1 MKRLTAACLLTC
13 LGAVGMSVFSAAPQP
28 EAISTTIMST
38 TEIME
43 RVPNDIPPSRLTA
56 AQREAI
62 EERREALE
70 AAAEARV
77 NNHPPS
83 PPGLPLVRD
92 PETPV
97 APFGALATQAPLTP
111 DAYVLGKSVTN
122 PNVALAGQTT
132 IVEPSISN
140 QSLNAFYLS
149 NDRADYS
156 SDGGNT
162 WTQLTIPGGPPD
174 APVFCCDQ
182 TIVYDPSHSLW
193 IWSRLYTTSSSN
205 NGVVHISVIKNAPT
219 VACTYKYD
227 PAGTAD
233 NMKPD
238 YPQSGLSDNYFYQST
253 SEFQNG
259 VWLRARMRRIS
270 LDDLANCP
278 ASVTANI
285 VGYQPT
291 SKRMWTPV
299 RGAKEIMYW
308 GQFENSTQLR
318 IWSWPES
325 SATATSVLQ
334 TVSATTFA
342 NSDCRGGT
350 NNLDWIESKG
360 WGIGEGFLRGAL
372 ARGGVGSA
380 NPTAQRLQFYWNGGA
395 DATHPQAYIR
405 SAVFLLPA
413 MTLLAQPNINND
425 GFCYGYADVH
435 PNARG
440 DLGLSL
446 AFGGMAGGGGPALS
460 AGVAIEDEFTANF
473 AVGTVYQTTGG
484 TAMPSSQ
491 RYGDYLSV
499 KSHEPCGLWW
509 TAANYA
515 LSGGTSSTNLV
526 ARYLQF
532 GRARDQN
539 CWERWNEVA
548 PKVLP

>member
-1 MKRLTAACLLTC
+1 MKPLLAAGLLICLATIVMTQSAEPQSKPGLTSIA
-13 LGAVGMSVFSAAPQP
+13 SK
-28 EAISTTIMST
+28 
-38 TEIME
+38 TEVMV
-43 RVPNDIPPSRLTA
+43 RVPNDTPPLRLSA
-56 AQREAI
+56 AQLEAI
-62 EERREALE
+62 EERREAMEE
-70 AAAEARV
+70 AADARV
-77 NNHPPS
+77 DNHPPS

-92 PETPV
+92 PETAL
-97 APFGALATQAPLTP
+97 APFSALTSLGALTP
-111 DAYVLGKSVTN
+111 DSYVLGKTVTN
-122 PNVALAGQTT
+122 PNVALAGQTS
-132 IVEPSISN
+132 IVEPSVSN
-140 QSLNAFYLS
+140 QSLNVFYLS
-149 NDRADYS
+149 NDRADFS

-162 WTQLTIPGGPPD
+162 WTQLTIPGGPAD

-182 TIVYDPSHSLW
+182 TIVYDPSHSMWL
-193 IWSRLYTTSSSN
+193 WSRLYTTSASN

-219 VACTYKYD
+219 IACTFKYD

-238 YPQSGLSDNYFYQST
+238 YPQIGLSDNMFYQST

-259 VWLRARMRRIS
+259 VWLRARMRRIP

-278 ASVTANI
+278 ASVTAN
-285 VGYQPT
+285 VVDFQPA

-325 SATATSVLQ
+325 SATATSVVQ
-334 TVSATTFA
+334 NVSATTFA
-342 NSDCRGGT
+342 DSDCRGGT
-350 NNLDWIESKG
+350 NNLDWIQSKG

-380 NPTAQRLQFYWNGGA
+380 NPTAQRLHFYWNGGA

-405 SAVFLLPA
+405 SAVFLLPSMA
-413 MTLLAQPNINND
+413 LLAQPNINSND
-425 GFCYGYADVH
+425 FCYGYADVH
-435 PNARG
+435 PNSRG

-446 AFGGMAGGGGPALS
+446 AFGGKTGGGGPALS
-460 AGVAIEDEFTANF
+460 GAVAIEDEFTPNYSL
-473 AVGTVYQTTGG
+473 GTVFVTTTG
-484 TAMPSSQ
+484 THMPSGQ

-499 KSHEPCGLWW
+499 KPHEPCGLWW

-515 LSGGTSSTNLV
+515 LSGGTGATNLV

-539 CWERWNEVA
+539 CWERWNEVT